1 MQTRHV
7 RRAITGTAERFRRPD
22 NIPDLSGWTPSAR
35 QSHIQFDPDPARQR
49 GHVMKIPE
57 VRRVGAARRTRRTAI
72 GAVLSAGVVMAGTA
86 CSSSSSQGGT
96 NASAPQHYNITVG
109 QSSATYDGSPEKV
122 VSQDGQFA
130 AHGITEKNVLL
141 SSSSTVLAGL
151 VSGGVDFGL
160 TNSFS
165 VLAARA
171 TGVPVVAVCGT
182 YKGISGLALVVSS
195 KLTKSLHLVPG
206 DVNGDLRK
214 LKGQNIGVS
223 SPTSTGGKV
232 LTGLEKAA
240 GLGTSWVKEVSIST
254 SDSVTAVAHG
264 EVAGFIGN
272 VPNPQEAVA
281 QHTGVI
287 AFDMGQVPEFQ
298 GIQYDV
304 IATSESF
311 LKTHPQEVK
320 AFLQVVAEGESDLA
334 AKKPA
339 ALKAIAGT
347 FSNGLPASVID
358 GAATTGVEQNCSMSS
373 SAWQKSGQVLN
384 KLGLATKTV
393 SPSEVSAAYH
403 SGL

>member
-1 MQTRHV
+1 
-7 RRAITGTAERFRRPD
+7 
-22 NIPDLSGWTPSAR
+22 
-35 QSHIQFDPDPARQR
+35 
-49 GHVMKIPE
+49 MKIPG
-57 VRRVGAARRTRRTAI
+57 VRRVGAARRTRPTVI
-72 GAVLSAGVVMAGTA
+72 GAAFCAGVVMTATA
-86 CSSSSSQGGT
+86 CGSSSSQGGT
-96 NASAPQHYNITVG
+96 KASAQQHYNITVG
-109 QSSATYDGSPEKV
+109 QSSATYDGAPEKV
-122 VSQDGQFA
+122 VTANGQLA

-151 VSGGVDFGL
+151 VSGGIDFGL

-182 YKGISGLALVVSS
+182 YSGISGLALVVSS

-223 SPTSTGGKV
+223 SPSSTGGKI
-232 LTGLEKAA
+232 LTGLQEAA
-240 GLGTSWVKEVSIST
+240 GLGPNWIKEVSIST

-287 AFDMGQVPEFQ
+287 AFDMGQVPEFE

-311 LKTHPQEVK
+311 LKAHPQEVK

-339 ALKAIAGT
+339 ALKAIAGI
-347 FSNGLPASVID
+347 FNQGLPASVID
-358 GAATTGVEQNCSMSS
+358 GAATTGVEQNCSMPSS
-373 SAWQKSGQVLN
+373 GWKKSADVAN
-384 KLGLATKTV
+384 KLGLSSKTV